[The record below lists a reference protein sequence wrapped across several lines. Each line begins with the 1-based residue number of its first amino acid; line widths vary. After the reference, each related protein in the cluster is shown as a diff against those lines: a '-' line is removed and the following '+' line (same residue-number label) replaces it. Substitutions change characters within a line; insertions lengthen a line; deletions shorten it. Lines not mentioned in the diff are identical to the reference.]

1 MVMTNTNMNKNRLE
15 AFSDGIFAIIITLTV
30 FEIKVPELQFA
41 ELSNE
46 LLRNKVLSLAPN
58 FASFFLTVAVV
69 AMFWLSHHFL
79 FSLYAKNI
87 DRVLT
92 QLNFA
97 YLAFLSLIP
106 FSASLLGKYPSLP
119 FAVIA
124 YGFNILSV
132 LMISWAMINY
142 ALISPQI
149 ENGEITSRTLKQG
162 KIRLNFALICTGFGI
177 LMGFWNT
184 PIAIVLYLFPVVF
197 TNIPG
202 MLTFCEKLFG
212 FEIK

>member
-1 MVMTNTNMNKNRLE
+1 MINTNMNKNRLE

-30 FEIKVPELQFA
+30 FEIKVPELQFG
-41 ELSNE
+41 ELSSD
-46 LLRNKVLSLAPN
+46 LLRNKVFDLAPS
-58 FASFFLTVAVV
+58 FASFFLTIAVI

-87 DRVLT
+87 DRILT
-92 QLNFA
+92 QLNFI

-119 FAVIA
+119 FAVIT

-132 LMISWAMINY
+132 LIISWAMINY
-142 ALISPQI
+142 ALISPHI
-149 ENGEITSRTLKQG
+149 ENGEISSRTLKQG
-162 KIRLNFALICTGFGI
+162 KIRLNFALVCTVFGMI
-177 LMGFWNT
+177 IGIWNT
-184 PIAIVLYLFPVVF
+184 PVAIVLYLFPVVF

-202 MLTFCEKLFG
+202 MLTFSEKIFG
-212 FEIK
+212 YEIK